1 LWRLWRLLDDA
12 PPLLRYLIAGGFLIR
27 AFAAQLLFWIS
38 YLRLPYGSS
47 LQLGHGLW
55 FFAVDASYYLLP
67 AATAASNAPLGILQI
82 PMSYPSVGFTR
93 VLALFL
99 WLFGASTAIAI
110 LLNVTV
116 YLGMSLL
123 IVRWAARHKV
133 PAKITALPLFAIG
146 YLPSWI
152 LWALQPMKDAYFCFL
167 IVLFAFAVDSFV
179 AAWKRPRGMRAAS
192 IAGTA
197 LLMLFATHL
206 LASVR
211 WYYAAMAI
219 VAAFLVCASIL
230 FVRQGGRE
238 LALRAVV
245 LLAFAFVM
253 TQIFVLSAGPYC
265 PRPIATL
272 MQPWKL
278 KKVEEPAGVRGVVNV
293 VEESRRNLD
302 RYTSA
307 GTVIRSGH
315 RIEDTPAPAQIAS
328 SSSNNPALAARP
340 SRPQSAIATTATSQA
355 SPANT
360 PPPARTAVVKRPV
373 NPFADDAPATAAS
386 GLPRTPKQRLLTG
399 TAALLLPRSIAVK
412 LELVSI
418 GGGRGMMWFA
428 ELDTILFDI
437 VILAVIGI
445 VLASLRRGAWRDPFV
460 WYLLGMSVAI
470 AGAIAYTISNYG
482 TLLRHRGMLVATAV
496 LLAVAVRRCVDVRRS
511 NDDTSSLPPLGPSEM
526 PAP

>member
-1 LWRLWRLLDDA
+1 SVA
-12 PPLLRYLIAGGFLIR
+12 
-27 AFAAQLLFWIS
+27 IS
-38 YLRLPYGSS
+38 
-47 LQLGHGLW
+47 
-55 FFAVDASYYLLP
+55 
-67 AATAASNAPLGILQI
+67 
-82 PMSYPSVGFTR
+82 
-93 VLALFL
+93 
-99 WLFGASTAIAI
+99 I
-110 LLNVTV
+110 LLNVAV

-123 IVRWAARHKV
+123 IVRWAARYKV
-133 PAKITALPLFAIG
+133 PANVTALPLFAVG

-152 LWALQPMKDAYFCFL
+152 LWALQPLKDAYFCFL

-179 AAWKRPRGMRAAS
+179 RAWKRPAGKRAAS
-192 IAGTA
+192 IIGNG
-197 LLMLFATHL
+197 LLVLFTTHL
-206 LASVR
+206 LAGVR

-219 VAAFLVCASIL
+219 VAAFLVCLTIL

-238 LALRAVV
+238 LALRVCV
-245 LLAFAFVM
+245 LLVFAFAM

-265 PRPIATL
+265 PTPIATM

-278 KKVEEPAGVRGVVNV
+278 KHVEEPVGVRGVVNV

-315 RIEDTPAPAQIAS
+315 RTEDTPAPVKIAS
-328 SSSNNPALAARP
+328 SRSNTPALATKSSSPAT
-340 SRPQSAIATTATSQA
+340 SAIVTTTQATLTNTTAPVA
-355 SPANT
+355 KE
-360 PPPARTAVVKRPV
+360 VVKRPL
-373 NPFADDAPATAAS
+373 NPFADDALAVAAT
-386 GLPRTPKQRLLTG
+386 GLPRTPKQRLITG
-399 TAALLLPRSIAVK
+399 TAALLLPRSIAVR

-445 VLASLRRGAWRDPFV
+445 VLVSLRRGAWRDPFV
-460 WYLLGMSVAI
+460 WYLIVMTTAI

-496 LLAVAVRRCVDVRRS
+496 LLAVAVRRCVDERRQ
-511 NDDTSSLPPLGPSEM
+511 PLEPSEM